1 MQKHTISKSKKMII
15 AALLLATFIIFDR
28 LITINMQFLAINL
41 SLLPIMIAGMILGWK
56 YGMIIGALRRFNRS
70 DFLAIWCILSRFYN

>member
-41 SLLPIMIAGMILGWK
+41 SLLPIMIA
-56 YGMIIGALRRFNRS
+56 
-70 DFLAIWCILSRFYN
+70 

>member
-70 DFLAIWCILSRFYN
+70 NFLAIWRILSRFYN